1 MKIILIILFSIPLIT
16 YSQDEVDCM
25 LPPDEIAGFSY
36 KSLYV
41 VPLDSDLLP
50 VSVKNPKKIS
60 YKERLKIFNYVE
72 YVGDKK
78 GRIIGEIK
86 YYYADRKQYGV
97 TFSNLEERTGT
108 VRSFGKKE
116 GYWRPGANDTSCRK
130 GTWTKL
136 HRGGE
141 LMWERNYDDNG
152 DWIDKEDIQY
162 YDNGTIMFKG
172 NLKNGKLNGKSFYYY
187 ESGELRAEVS
197 YIDDLREGES
207 FRYYKS
213 GQLDIK
219 TNYIND
225 AMEGKRFLYYESGE
239 LRGEE
244 NYKKGIPDGDG
255 TLIYYYKNGNISSI
269 YNYKNGNEISSK
281 EFKSN
286 GKERFDM
293 SNRTN
298 EYLIKQY
305 LDSTDSDIEGIYRV
319 KKDGRT
325 EQYKLAVIE
334 IENDK
339 STGIILDARC
349 VGCQYWTIGDTKASF
364 EPMAMDGF
372 YDVTWHFPDRQ
383 DKLDEN
389 YMTESESKGLL
400 YRFNGFSM
408 VKIYPKSD
416 SERSHFGF
424 GKNNED
430 KWLGNGSGII
440 FSKDGYISTN
450 HHVIE
455 EASALEVQ
463 FKYKNEIKTFNA
475 KVVRSDPRLDLAIIK
490 VDDPKFENLY
500 SIPYNFAFRSSDV
513 ATEVYALGYPMIDWM
528 GEDVK
533 FTDGRISAKSG
544 ALGDVTR
551 YQHTAPIQP
560 GNSGG
565 PLFDTKGN
573 LIGINVSKIVDDA
586 VSGVFYAVK
595 TSYLIQLIDAIP
607 QSIKIPE
614 SNSLAGKSIT
624 EQIKILTDYVV
635 LIRVR

>member
-1 MKIILIILFSIPLIT
+1 
-16 YSQDEVDCM
+16 M
-25 LPPDEIAGFSY
+25 LPPDEIVGFNY

-50 VSVKNPKKIS
+50 VSVKNPKKMS
-60 YKERLKIFNYVE
+60 YKERLKIMNYVE

-97 TFSNLEERTGT
+97 TFTNLEERKGK
-108 VRSFGKKE
+108 VRSFGKRV
-116 GYWRPGANDTSCRK
+116 GYWRSGAYDISCRR
-130 GTWTKL
+130 GTWKKL
-136 HRGGE
+136 WENGE
-141 LMWERNYDDNG
+141 LMWERNYNDNG
-152 DWIDKEDIQY
+152 KWIDKEDIVY
-162 YDNGTIMFKG
+162 YDNGNTRFKSE
-172 NLKNGKLNGKSFYYY
+172 LKNGRREGKAFEYY
-187 ESGELRAEVS
+187 ESGELETEENYV
-197 YIDDLREGES
+197 DDLREGES
-207 FRYYKS
+207 FEYYES
-213 GQLDIK
+213 GKLMWEVNFVDD
-219 TNYIND
+219 NL
-225 AMEGKRFLYYESGE
+225 EGKASEYYESGE
-239 LRGEE
+239 LLSQGSFKDGKIEGEIIE
-244 NYKKGIPDGDG
+244 
-255 TLIYYYKNGNISSI
+255 YYRNGNISSI
-269 YNYKNGNEISSK
+269 SNYKNGNEISSK

-286 GKERFDM
+286 GKERFNMD
-293 SNRTN
+293 NRTN

-305 LDSTDSDIEGIYRV
+305 LDSTDSEIEGVYRV
-319 KKDGRT
+319 KKDGLT

-339 STGIILDARC
+339 TVGVILDARC
-349 VGCQYWTIGDTKASF
+349 VGCGYWKIGDTKASF

-383 DKLDEN
+383 NKLDEN
-389 YMTESESKGLL
+389 YMTEYEGKGLL

-416 SERSHFGF
+416 SERPRSGY
-424 GKNNED
+424 GKNNEEE
-430 KWLGNGSGII
+430 WLGNGSGII

-450 HHVIE
+450 YHVID

-463 FKYKNEIKTFNA
+463 FKYKNEIKKFNA
-475 KVVRSDPRLDLAIIK
+475 KVVRSDPRLDLAIVKI
-490 VDDPKFENLY
+490 DDPAFNSLS

-565 PLFDTKGN
+565 PLFDIKGN
-573 LIGINVSKIVDDA
+573 LIGINVSKIVDDD

-595 TSYLIQLIDAIP
+595 TSYLIQLIDALP
-607 QSIKIPE
+607 QSIEIPE
-614 SNSLAGKSIT
+614 NNSLVGKALT
-624 EQIKILTDYVV
+624 EQIKILSDYVV